1 MSCEACVQ
9 MHWSEATVPHDGLR
23 ALHKPKRL
31 RPLGHRPVLV
41 QRYQCQVCG
50 ANWICES
57 DPQTPDHPE
66 WIYLHHASSILD
78 PLAALEPRLS
88 SRMDLRTEGAVVQ
101 ERIASRYRFRP
112 KSTQSIASE
121 ARVSTGAKGV

>member
-1 MSCEACVQ
+1 M
-9 MHWSEATVPHDGLR
+9 PHDGLR

-31 RPLGHRPVLV
+31 RPLGRKPVLV

-78 PLAALEPRLS
+78 PLAALKPQS
-88 SRMDLRTEGAVVQ
+88 SPRMDRQTEGAVAQ
-101 ERIASRYRFRP
+101 ERIGSRYRFRP
-112 KSTQSIASE
+112 KPTQSNAWV
-121 ARVSTGAKGV
+121 ARVSAVVKGV